1 MRTTIQIQ
9 GARENNLQN
18 IDVEIP
24 RDKLIVVTGMSGSG
38 KSSLAFDTIYAEGQR
53 RLLASMSTFAKRF
66 VGQLKKPDV
75 DFVNGLSPVVSI
87 DQKTVGSNP
96 RSTVGTMTDIS
107 DYLRMLFAT
116 MGTPHCPLCS
126 EALVIRTPHQ
136 MMEHLLSLPRGTEVE
151 VRAPVYKVHG
161 EDYEYLFDL
170 IRVNGYRRARIDGKP
185 RDLGEHIDLDED
197 RDHTVEAVIDSF
209 VVGPGIDQQVVTSLE
224 HGLKLG
230 DGLLGFHIVKPKQL
244 GGKHKKFYDG
254 FGCARHRLVAGD
266 MQAVQFTFNDPA
278 GACPTCSGI
287 GTAMRVHPSLL
298 VPDPKRTLN
307 EGAFVSAALSN
318 SRDSWGGRLLHSLAA
333 HYGFSLDVPYQDLA
347 EEHVQVLLYGTK
359 GEQFE
364 VRLPPGAKQGQQH
377 VGKKI
382 KFNGIITQLEHHYRQ
397 YRKQGTSNAGMD
409 DYLKK
414 VMVEY
419 DCPECGGARLKRA
432 RRLVTI
438 GGRNLYDV
446 GQMHLPAVLEF
457 LTSIQPTARQR
468 AIAETIVREVTTRL
482 ELLISIGLDYLSLNR
497 RSATLSGGESQR
509 IRLSSQIGSGLM
521 GMLYVLDE
529 PSIGLH
535 PKDNIKMIETLK
547 RLRDLGNTV
556 IVVEHD
562 ADTIRA
568 ADHILEIGPGPGV
581 HGGKVVA
588 EGPLKKILRDGTS
601 LTGQYLSGKKSIKV
615 PKKRR
620 PASGK
625 SITVRGARQN
635 NLKNIDVEIPLEQ
648 FVCVTGAS
656 GSGKSSL
663 IHEIVQ
669 KRLYA
674 LLHDSRVLAG
684 EHDELTGSEHISDV
698 INIDQSPIGRSSRS
712 NPATYIGFYDAIR
725 TLFAETDEA
734 KRRDFTTS
742 TFSFNV
748 KGGRCE
754 ECSGEGTITT
764 QLSFMPDVEVLC
776 PTCKGARYNQ
786 DTLDVKY
793 HDRNIAEVLDLSVE
807 EGVLFFADQPAISRK
822 IAVLNELGLGYLKLG
837 HPSTILSGGEA
848 QRVKLAGELGK
859 LKRGKHNLYILDE
872 PTTGLHFADIDRLL
886 QSLNRLVDSGHSVLV
901 IEHNLDVIKT
911 ADHVIDLGPEGG
923 HNGGQLVACG
933 TPEEVA
939 ACQASYTGR
948 FLAELFSA

>member
-1 MRTTIQIQ
+1 MRTTIQIR
-9 GARENNLQN
+9 GAREHNLQN
-18 IDVEIP
+18 IDLEIP
-24 RDKLIVVTGMSGSG
+24 RDQLIVVTGMSGSG

-66 VGQLKKPDV
+66 IGQLKKPDV

-116 MGTPHCPLCS
+116 MGKPHCPLCG
-126 EALVIRTPHQ
+126 EALAIRTPHQ
-136 MMEHLLSLPRGTEVE
+136 MMEHLLSLPKDTEVE
-151 VRAPVYKVHG
+151 VRAPVYKIHG
-161 EDYEYLFDL
+161 EDYDYLFEQ
-170 IRVNGYRRARIDGKP
+170 IRVNGYRRARINGKSC
-185 RDLGEHIDLDED
+185 DLGDHIQLDEEQA
-197 RDHTVEAVIDSF
+197 HAVEAVIDSF

-230 DGLLGFHIVKPKQL
+230 DGLLGFHITKRKQPSQ
-244 GGKHKKFYDG
+244 GQKKFYDG
-254 FGCARHRLVAGD
+254 FGCTRHRLVAGE
-266 MQAVQFTFNDPA
+266 MNQAQFTFNDPL
-278 GACPTCSGI
+278 GACPTCAGI

-307 EGAFVSAALSN
+307 EGAFVSAAMSN
-318 SRDSWGGRLLHSLAA
+318 SPDSWGGRLLYSLAS
-333 HYGFSLDVPYQDLA
+333 HYGFSLDTPFKDLA
-347 EEHVQVLLYGTK
+347 EEQVQVLLYGTK

-364 VRLPPGAKQGQQH
+364 VLMPPKAKHGLQH
-377 VGKKI
+377 AGKKI
-382 KFNGIITQLEHHYRQ
+382 KFNGIVNQLEHHYRQ

-409 DYLKK
+409 EYLKK

-438 GGRNLYDV
+438 GQRNLFEI
-446 GQMHLPAVLEF
+446 GQMHLVELLEF
-457 LTSIQPTARQR
+457 LKSIKPTPRQR
-468 AIAETIVREVTTRL
+468 AIADTIIREVSTRL
-482 ELLISIGLDYLSLNR
+482 ELLIAIGLDYLSLNR
-497 RSATLSGGESQR
+497 RSSTLSGGESQR

-535 PKDNIKMIETLK
+535 PKDNVKMIETLK

-568 ADHILEIGPGPGV
+568 ADHVLELGPGPGV
-581 HGGKVVA
+581 HGGKIVA
-588 EGPLKKILRDGTS
+588 EGTLKKILKDDKS
-601 LTGQYLSGKKSIKV
+601 LTGRYLSGKKTIGI
-615 PKKRR
+615 PGQRR
-620 PASGK
+620 PASGRSLVVK
-625 SITVRGARQN
+625 GARQN
-635 NLKNIDVEIPLEQ
+635 NLRNIRVEIPLEQ

-663 IHEIVQ
+663 IHQIVY
-669 KRLYA
+669 KRLYS
-674 LLHDSRVLAG
+674 LLYDSRVFAG
-684 EHDELTGSEHISDV
+684 QHDELTGCEHVSEVIDV
-698 INIDQSPIGRSSRS
+698 DQSPIGRSSRS

-725 TLFAETDEA
+725 TLFSETDEA
-734 KRRDFTTS
+734 KKRGFSAS

-754 ECSGEGTITT
+754 ECTGEGTITT

-786 DTLDVKY
+786 ETLEVKY
-793 HDRNIAEVLDLSVE
+793 QGKNIAEVLDMSIE
-807 EGVLFFADQPAISRK
+807 EGVTFFANQPTIARK
-822 IAVLNELGLGYLKLG
+822 ISVLDDLGLGYLKLG

-886 QSLNRLVDSGHSVLV
+886 QSLNRLVDHGHSVVV

-911 ADHVIDLGPEGG
+911 ADYVIDLGPEGG
-923 HNGGQLVACG
+923 HKGGELIACG
-933 TPEEVA
+933 TPEEIA
-939 ACQASYTGR
+939 ACKASYTGK
-948 FLAELFSA
+948 FLAELLGK

>member
-1 MRTTIQIQ
+1 MRTTIEIR

-18 IDVEIP
+18 IDLEIP

-38 KSSLAFDTIYAEGQR
+38 KSSLAFDTVYAEGQR

-87 DQKTVGSNP
+87 DQKTVGANP

-107 DYLRMLFAT
+107 DYLRMLYAT
-116 MGTPHCPLCS
+116 MGTPHCPLCG
-126 EALVIRTPHQ
+126 EALAIRTPHQ
-136 MMEHLLSLPRGTEVE
+136 MMEHLLSLPSGTPVE
-151 VRAPVYKVHG
+151 VRAPVYKIHG
-161 EDYEYLFDL
+161 EDYEYLFEQ

-185 RDLGEHIDLDED
+185 RDLGEHIELDED
-197 RDHTVEAVIDSF
+197 QSHTVEAVIDSF
-209 VVGPGIDQQVVTSLE
+209 VVGPGIDHEVVTSLE

-230 DGLLGFHIVKPKQL
+230 DGLLGFHILKRKSGDGQ
-244 GGKHKKFYDG
+244 KRFYDG
-254 FGCARHRLVAGD
+254 FGCARHRLVAGE
-266 MQAVQFTFNDPA
+266 MNQAQFTFNDPL
-278 GACPTCSGI
+278 GACPTCAGI

-298 VPDPKRTLN
+298 VPDPKRSLN
-307 EGAFVSAALSN
+307 DGAFVTAAMSN
-318 SRDSWGGRLLHSLAA
+318 SRDSWGGRLLYSLAA
-333 HYGFSLDVPYQDLA
+333 HHKFSLDTPFKDLA
-347 EEHVQVLLYGTK
+347 EEHVQVLLYGTR

-364 VRLPPGAKQGQQH
+364 VLIPPGAKQGHQH
-377 VGKKI
+377 AGKKI
-382 KFNGIITQLEHHYRQ
+382 KFNGIVNQLEHHYRQ

-409 DYLKK
+409 EYLKK

-438 GGRNLYDV
+438 SGRNLFEV
-446 GQMHLPAVLEF
+446 GQMHLAGLLEF
-457 LTSIQPTARQR
+457 LKSIKPTARQR

-482 ELLISIGLDYLSLNR
+482 ELLIAIGLDYLSLNR

-535 PKDNIKMIETLK
+535 PKDNVKMIETLK

-568 ADHILEIGPGPGV
+568 ADHMVELGPGPGV
-581 HGGKVVA
+581 HGGKIVA
-588 EGPLKKILRDGTS
+588 AGALKTILREGRS
-601 LTGQYLSGKKSIKV
+601 LTGKYLVGQKTIGI
-615 PKKRR
+615 PGRRR
-620 PASGK
+620 PASGR
-625 SITVRGARQN
+625 SIIVRGARQN
-635 NLKNIDVEIPLEQ
+635 NLKNIRVEIPLQ
-648 FVCVTGAS
+648 QLVCVTGAS

-663 IHEIVQ
+663 IHEIVY
-669 KRLYA
+669 KRLYS
-674 LLHDSRVLAG
+674 LLCDSRVFAG

-698 INIDQSPIGRSSRS
+698 IDVDQSPIGRSSRS

-725 TLFAETDEA
+725 TLFSETSQA
-734 KRRDFTTS
+734 RQRGFTAS

-754 ECSGEGTITT
+754 ECAGEGTITT

-776 PTCKGARYNQ
+776 PTCKGARYDQ
-786 DTLDVKY
+786 DTLEVKY
-793 HDRNIAEVLDLSVE
+793 QGKNIAEVLDLSIE
-807 EGVLFFADQPAISRK
+807 EGVAFFADQPSIARK
-822 IAVLNELGLGYLKLG
+822 IKVLDELGLGYLKLG

-886 QSLNRLVDSGHSVLV
+886 DSLNRLVDHGHSVVV

-911 ADHVIDLGPEGG
+911 ADYVIDLGPEGG
-923 HNGGQLVACG
+923 HKGGELIACG
-933 TPEEVA
+933 TPEEIA
-939 ACQASYTGR
+939 ACPESYTGK
-948 FLAELFSA
+948 FLAEMLRKS

>member
-1 MRTTIQIQ
+1 MRTTIQIR
-9 GARENNLQN
+9 GAREHNLQN
-18 IDVEIP
+18 IDLEIP
-24 RDKLIVVTGMSGSG
+24 RDQLIVITGMSGSG

-66 VGQLKKPDV
+66 IGQLKKPDV

-87 DQKTVGSNP
+87 DQKTVGANP

-116 MGTPHCPLCS
+116 MGTPHCPLCG
-126 EALVIRTPHQ
+126 EALAIRTPHQ
-136 MMEHLLSLPRGTEVE
+136 MMEHLLALPKGTQVE
-151 VRAPVYKVHG
+151 VRAPVCKIHG
-161 EDYEYLFDL
+161 EDYEYLFEQ
-170 IRVNGYRRARIDGKP
+170 IRVNGYRRARINGKP
-185 RDLGEHIDLDED
+185 CDLGDHIELDED
-197 RDHTVEAVIDSF
+197 QAHTVEAVIDSF

-230 DGLLGFHIVKPKQL
+230 DGLLGFHILKRKQPAN
-244 GGKHKKFYDG
+244 GQKKFYDG
-254 FGCARHRLVAGD
+254 FGCARHRLVAGE
-266 MQAVQFTFNDPA
+266 MNQAQFTFNDPL
-278 GACPTCSGI
+278 GACPTCAGI

-307 EGAFVSAALSN
+307 EGAFVTAAMSN
-318 SRDSWGGRLLHSLAA
+318 SPDSWGGRLLYSLAA
-333 HYGFSLDVPYQDLA
+333 HYGFGLDTPFKDLA

-364 VRLPPGAKQGQQH
+364 VLLPPKAKHGQQH
-377 VGKKI
+377 AGKKI
-382 KFNGIITQLEHHYRQ
+382 KFNGIVNQLEHHYRQ

-409 DYLKK
+409 EYLKK

-438 GGRNLYDV
+438 GERNLFEI
-446 GQMHLPAVLEF
+446 GETHLVQLLEF
-457 LTSIQPTARQR
+457 LRSIKPTARQR
-468 AIAETIVREVTTRL
+468 AIAETIVREVSTRL
-482 ELLISIGLDYLSLNR
+482 ELLIAIGLDYLSLNR
-497 RSATLSGGESQR
+497 RSSTLSGGESQR

-535 PKDNIKMIETLK
+535 PKDNVKMIETLK

-568 ADHILEIGPGPGV
+568 ADHVVELGPGPGV
-581 HGGKVVA
+581 HGGKIVA
-588 EGPLKKILRDGTS
+588 EGPLKKILQDGKS
-601 LTGQYLSGKKSIKV
+601 LTGSYLNGKKTIRIPSQ
-615 PKKRR
+615 RR
-620 PASGK
+620 PASGR
-625 SITVRGARQN
+625 SIVVRGARQN
-635 NLKNIDVEIPLEQ
+635 NLKNIRVEIPLEL

-663 IHEIVQ
+663 IHEIVF
-669 KRLYA
+669 KRLYS
-674 LLHDSRVLAG
+674 LLYDSRVFAG
-684 EHDELTGSEHISDV
+684 EHDELIGSEHISDV
-698 INIDQSPIGRSSRS
+698 IDIDQSPIGRSSRS

-725 TLFAETDEA
+725 ALFSETDQA
-734 KRRDFTTS
+734 KQRGFTAS

-786 DTLDVKY
+786 DTLEVNYQGK
-793 HDRNIAEVLDLSVE
+793 NIAQVLNLSIE
-807 EGVLFFADQPAISRK
+807 EGVAFFADQPSIARK
-822 IAVLNELGLGYLKLG
+822 IGVLDDLGLGYLQLG

-886 QSLNRLVDSGHSVLV
+886 QSLNRLVDHGHSVVV

-911 ADHVIDLGPEGG
+911 ADYVIDLGPEGG
-923 HNGGQLVACG
+923 HKGGELIACG
-933 TPEEVA
+933 TPEKVA
-939 ACQASYTGR
+939 VCKASYTGK
-948 FLAELFSA
+948 FLAELLRK